1 MIPIKSKQVLN
12 IMRDGGRILAQIM
25 NELKEKVAP
34 GITTNDLNRAAEA
47 LIFRFGAEP
56 AFKGHEGFPA
66 TLCTSLNSVVVHQ
79 VPSDYKLK
87 VGDVLSL
94 DLGIKYKGFC
104 ADMAITLIV
113 ASKVSRSDLD
123 KNGLGQPSSAVD
135 FEAVRMVR
143 AAGKALKL
151 GIKKAKV
158 GNTFGDVGNTIQR
171 HIEGQGFG
179 VVREL
184 CGHGIGREVHEEPQ
198 IPNYAKRK
206 SGKEIKEGM
215 VFCLEPMLTMD
226 KPKLIKSTD
235 GFGWE
240 TKDGSLS
247 AHFEHTIAIVNGK
260 PQVLTKI

>member
-1 MIPIKSKQVLN
+1 MIPIKSKQDIN
-12 IMRDGGRILAQIM
+12 IIREGSRILAQIM
-25 NELKEKVAP
+25 NELKGKVAL

-47 LIFRFGAEP
+47 LVFKYKAEP
-56 AFKGHEGFPA
+56 VFKGYQGFPA

-87 VGDVLSL
+87 VGDILSL
-94 DLGIKYKGFC
+94 DMGIKYKGFC
-104 ADMAITLIV
+104 SDMAITIIV
-113 ASKVSRSDLD
+113 DGAKLRQSTDF
-123 KNGLGQPSSAVD
+123 D
-135 FEAVRMVR
+135 FEAVRMVK
-143 AAGKALKL
+143 AASKALKL

-184 CGHGIGREVHEEPQ
+184 CGHGIGRELHEEPQ
-198 IPNYAKRK
+198 IPNYGKRN

-215 VFCLEPMLTMD
+215 VFCLEPMLTMA
-226 KPKLIKSTD
+226 KSKLRKSTD

-260 PQVLTKI
+260 PQVLTKL